1 MTKRT
6 VRNLAGLFCICAAMT
21 TGDAS
26 AQTEQP
32 ARAPKPIK
40 RGDVLSGELLVL
52 QSRAKG
58 KRINTYQITS
68 EARRIPEPGG
78 LCNLETGPETFQI
91 VTHSDAELKALKPFI
106 GKSISI
112 KADEMSCATVA
123 GQVTDALVLKWSI
136 VR

>member
-1 MTKRT
+1 MA
-6 VRNLAGLFCICAAMT
+6 AG
-21 TGDAS
+21 DVS

-40 RGDVLSGELLVL
+40 PGDVLSGELLVL

-58 KRINTYQITS
+58 RRINTYQIIS
-68 EARRIPEPGG
+68 EARRIPEPDG
-78 LCNLETGPETFQI
+78 LCNLETGPEKLQI

-106 GKSISI
+106 GKNISI

-123 GQVTDALVLKWSI
+123 GQVSDALVLKWSI